1 MTFAF
6 RESQRIKKEGEFVH
20 LLKNAKKIKNDFF
33 FVLFEKRPVHMQVR
47 HFR

>member
-6 RESQRIKKEGEFVH
+6 RESQRIKKEGEFVY
-20 LLKNAKKIKNDFF
+20 LLKNARKIKNDFF
-33 FVLFEKRPVHMQVR
+33 FVLSEKRPIHKQVR